1 MNKNTENAVP
11 SLPEITNYRE
21 DDCQMHDNTI
31 SNIAIPEEETKSP
44 SLTKWGMM
52 CLDYLKDHHKT
63 LYTDLK
69 LSGELLSHCHEVERQ
84 SKERMRFMM
93 KQMVERFPISEDL
106 KDTDPLKWVGHM
118 NGLKAKVEE
127 IIREDLIYV

>member
-1 MNKNTENAVP
+1 MDENTIDQNQIIVLTP
-11 SLPEITNYRE
+11 PEIANCEE
-21 DDCQMHDNTI
+21 DDCQMRD
-31 SNIAIPEEETKSP
+31 IAMSYEETKSP

-52 CLDYLKDHHKT
+52 RLDYLKYHHKT
-63 LYTDLK
+63 LYADLK
-69 LSGELLSHCHEVERQ
+69 SSGELLSHCHEVERQ
-84 SKERMRFMM
+84 SKERMRFVM

-127 IIREDLIYV
+127 IIRADLIYV